1 MSFQRVPFTHLLAF
15 ATVMLCSSACSSQT
29 KGSGMTDAWAGR
41 VASGYYDAR
50 QEADASIARMGDTQ
64 GTVYLLNSM
73 RASFDAARNERIA
86 TMDRLTFL
94 TRYRPI
100 WKSDKVITTEW
111 DRRAARIKY
120 VSDEVTKQW
129 TSALEA
135 AHGDSIA
142 EVWIVGFLID
152 MDSLFTES
160 ALDARRSTVLLGRL
174 KALPK
179 SAITPLAKAL
189 NAGAAWAAELLIQND
204 DLFDQGGALR
214 RAQFDSAMKLLDGRL
229 PAAK

>member
-1 MSFQRVPFTHLLAF
+1 MSFRAVPLAHLIAF
-15 ATVMLCSSACSSQT
+15 VAVTPCSSSCSAQP
-29 KGSGMTDAWAGR
+29 KGGGMTDAWAAR

-64 GTVYLLNSM
+64 GTVYLLNST

-100 WKSDKVITTEW
+100 WKGDKVVTAEW

-120 VSDEVTKQW
+120 VSDEVAKPW
-129 TSALEA
+129 TLALEA
-135 AHGDSIA
+135 AHGSSIA
-142 EVWIVGFLID
+142 EAWIVGFLID
-152 MDSLFTES
+152 MDSLFTAS
-160 ALDARRSTVLLGRL
+160 GLDAARSGVLLARL

-179 SAITPLAKAL
+179 PAIASLAKTL
-189 NAGAAWAAELLIQND
+189 NAGGAWAAVLLIQND
-204 DLFDQGGALR
+204 DLFDQGGTSR
-214 RAQFDSAMKLLDGRL
+214 QAQLDSAIKLVEGRV
-229 PAAK
+229 PASK